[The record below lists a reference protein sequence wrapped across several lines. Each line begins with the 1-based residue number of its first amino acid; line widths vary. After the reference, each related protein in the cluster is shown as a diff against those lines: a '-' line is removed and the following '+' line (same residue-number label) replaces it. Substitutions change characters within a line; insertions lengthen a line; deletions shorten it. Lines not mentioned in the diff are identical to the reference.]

1 MDTKLIRIGN
11 SRGIRIPKALIEAA
25 GLSALLRLRVVD
37 TGLLIER
44 VQDPRAGW
52 EEAARELQ
60 ASDHAGLLDDPLP
73 AEGDSL
79 GRQHNGWAMA
89 KRSGAM
95 KNTMEIDGYTA
106 IIQFDPD
113 IDMFRG
119 EFVGLKGGGADF
131 HARDVD
137 GLRKEGAVSLK
148 VFLEMCQ
155 RP

>member
-25 GLSALLRLRVVD
+25 GLSAPLRLRVVD

-44 VQDPRAGW
+44 ANNPRAGW

-60 ASDHAGLLDDPLP
+60 ASDHAGLLDDPVP
-73 AEGDSL
+73 TEFDRRGW
-79 GRQHNGWAMA
+79 RHTGWAMA

-131 HARDVD
+131 HASDVA

-148 VFLEMCQ
+148 VFFEMCEG
-155 RP
+155 P